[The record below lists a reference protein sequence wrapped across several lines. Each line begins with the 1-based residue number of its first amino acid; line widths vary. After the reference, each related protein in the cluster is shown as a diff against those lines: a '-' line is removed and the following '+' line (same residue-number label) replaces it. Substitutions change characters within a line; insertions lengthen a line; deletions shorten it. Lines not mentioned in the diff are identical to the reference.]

1 MADDYEDNGK
11 GAFWSHDKDGD
22 QYKSKK
28 GKRMLKGSVTF
39 GGVDYWAVLLPN
51 PLDEKRKDSDPD
63 VVLFIG
69 AEKEARGGG
78 RRKEKSSSS
87 KSSGGAL
94 PF

>member
-1 MADDYEDNGK
+1 MAGDYEDTGK

-28 GKRMLKGSVTF
+28 GKRMLKGSVTI
-39 GGVDYWAVLLPN
+39 GGVEYWANLLPN
-51 PLDEKRKDSDPD
+51 PPDEKRKDSDPD

-69 AEKEARGGG
+69 AEKEARGG
-78 RRKEKSSSS
+78 RRKEKSGSS
-87 KSSGGAL
+87 KSSGADL